1 MTVVKKPHENIDFYI
16 RSVSAEVGLDIHSDY
31 LPGVRNYLQ
40 ISQQMMHFLEKIK
53 LSIEEDPAP
62 IFHA

>member
-1 MTVVKKPHENIDFYI
+1 MTIVNKPHENIDLYLK
-16 RSVSAEVGLDIHSDY
+16 SVSAEVGLDIHSDY

-40 ISQQMMHFLEKIK
+40 ISLQMMHCLETIK